1 MHIGKQMRI
10 SSGIFSTLHTYAMEP
25 ALPSPLRLRLEH
37 APAPASHEDVSASIQ
52 VFLAAYAARTGAQT
66 SSNDDPAISTGGSAA
81 STGGVVAS
89 QLTRLMNGLA
99 GRIDY
104 DAFAQLIS
112 GLNPPS
118 VPPPLDDEMDVR
130 SVSDFSPP
138 ATATAPQGET
148 SFSRTDEHPAQD
160 PHNIASPAD
169 LDVPRAKK
177 DKADRKAE
185 RKSKKIKKEKRSD

>member
-1 MHIGKQMRI
+1 
-10 SSGIFSTLHTYAMEP
+10 MEP

-37 APAPASHEDVSASIQ
+37 APTPASHEDVSASIQ

-66 SSNDDPAISTGGSAA
+66 STTDDPAAATGVGAGGSAA

-112 GLNPPS
+112 GLNNPAPS
-118 VPPPLDDEMDVR
+118 IPKLEDDDEEMDVR
-130 SVSDFSPP
+130 SVTEFSPP
-138 ATATAPQGET
+138 ASAIAPQSQAQGADDGEL
-148 SFSRTDEHPAQD
+148 SFSRNDEQINNQDAD
-160 PHNIASPAD
+160 PHSIATTSD
-169 LDVPRAKK
+169 LEIPPHTTKK
-177 DKADRKAE
+177 DRKTD
-185 RKSKKIKKEKRSD
+185 KKHKKIKKEKRTD